1 MGIHGLSKVIS
12 ECAPRA
18 IKQHNIGEYFGRKI
32 AIDASMSIYQFLIA
46 VRSEDGSMLADEN
59 GKTTSHLM
67 GLFYRTI
74 RMIECGIKP
83 VYVFDGAPPKLK
95 TAEVRVPSHFTK
107 LDDRLAKREEA
118 NKEILSAQASGTA
131 ILIFYLLSD
140 QPEVVGKFMK
150 RTVKVTKEHIAEAK
164 KLLTLMGV
172 PFIQAPGEAEAQCA
186 AMAKAGLVF
195 ATGSEDMD
203 TLTFGSPIL
212 LRNLTFSEAR
222 KIPITE
228 MHLDEV
234 LVGLGMAMDQF
245 IDLCILLGCDYCDSI
260 KGIGPQKAIKL
271 IREHGSL
278 EKIISHLKENPSSK
292 HVVPENFPFQEA
304 RILFQQ
310 PSVLDAAEFESLLKP
325 SVVSQDELIAFL
337 VTEKG
342 FSEERIRSGIK
353 KLEKNMTQS
362 TQCRIDSFF
371 KKSNNSTSRI
381 SDTTGP
387 STVTQVHIL
396 MN

>member
-1 MGIHGLSKVIS
+1 
-12 ECAPRA
+12 
-18 IKQHNIGEYFGRKI
+18 
-32 AIDASMSIYQFLIA
+32 
-46 VRSEDGSMLADEN
+46 
-59 GKTTSHLM
+59 
-67 GLFYRTI
+67 
-74 RMIECGIKP
+74 MIECGIKP

-172 PFIQAPGEAEAQCA
+172 PFIQ
-186 AMAKAGLVF
+186 VF

-342 FSEERIRSGIK
+342 FRYS
-353 KLEKNMTQS
+353 
-362 TQCRIDSFF
+362 
-371 KKSNNSTSRI
+371 
-381 SDTTGP
+381 
-387 STVTQVHIL
+387 
-396 MN
+396 